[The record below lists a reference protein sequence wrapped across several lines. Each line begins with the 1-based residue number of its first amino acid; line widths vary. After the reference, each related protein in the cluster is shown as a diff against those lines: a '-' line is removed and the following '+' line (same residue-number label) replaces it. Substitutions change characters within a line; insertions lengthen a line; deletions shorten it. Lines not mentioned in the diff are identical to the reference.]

1 MDPNYRTPVTEEF
14 NGGYTWA
21 INSKSVFEAEYVHVL
36 SLHENKTINLDP
48 KFRSIPTTSPRSAEP
63 VSRAASSVRWTQR
76 SAAAGNQAGQ
86 RAR

>member
-21 INSKSVFEAEYVHVL
+21 INSKSVFEVEYVHVL

-48 KFRSIPTTSPRSAEP
+48 KIPVNPGKIDSTATTESAGAPTCSPDPTKDGVDSS
-63 VSRAASSVRWTQR
+63 SR
-76 SAAAGNQAGQ
+76 
-86 RAR
+86 